1 VLPPLLL
8 ALPALSLPA
17 QQSGCAT
24 IERFLDDYR
33 AGKVQLDEARLGE
46 LRARVTD
53 LRIVW
58 SIDSSQQRASAA
70 CLLDL
75 LAVTLDSASAYES
88 TTPRAQ
94 LRQMLLD
101 VFAQHASAELD
112 RFLSREVL
120 SMAQSQP
127 LPRRQAA
134 LALLVRKPSPGVML
148 ALLQATRDP
157 DERLRSL
164 ALEGLSGWPD
174 TGVHGVF
181 LGLLENSRDNAASRA
196 AEAHFARV
204 KLGAGTPEERRL
216 EPLVRLDIAR
226 GDWRAATRAIQ
237 LSRALEDTSAMPIL
251 ILAMEHW
258 QRRAEAGLQSLR
270 IVRELERALEERT
283 GFGLAFDANA
293 WRAAWAAAS
302 AGTHPTRAAVAM
314 PRTQAGF
321 FALEIWSDRV
331 TFVIDRSGSMSDVMK
346 GPEARTRWREAVAQ
360 LVQCVR
366 GLQQGSRFNVVL
378 FHDIAQPWKE
388 GLVPVNSENLAEL
401 SRWLDMAPGGTSA
414 LKAGVDRGLVAS
426 GDKGERGG
434 ERRLSEADTFVL
446 LCDGATNEGVGW
458 VAPFLERVQ
467 TVSRTRFHG
476 VQIGTSGDG
485 ALEALARGS
494 TGQFLRIDG

>member
-1 VLPPLLL
+1 MLPPLLF
-8 ALPALSLPA
+8 ALPALCVPA

-53 LRIVW
+53 LRIAW

-75 LAVTLDSASAYES
+75 LAVTLDPASAYES

-127 LPRRQAA
+127 LPRRLAA

-174 TGVHGVF
+174 TGVHGLF
-181 LGLLENSRDNAASRA
+181 LGLLENSRENASLRA
-196 AEAHFARV
+196 AEAHFTRV

-216 EPLVRLDIAR
+216 EPLVRADIAR

-237 LSRALEDTSAMPIL
+237 LSRALDDTSAMPLL
-251 ILAMEHW
+251 IPALEHW

-270 IVRELERALEERT
+270 ILRELERSLEERT
-283 GFGLAFDANA
+283 GFGLAFDVNA

-302 AGTHPTRAAVAM
+302 AGTRPPRAAAAV

-360 LVQCVR
+360 LLQCVR
-366 GLQQGSRFNVVL
+366 GLEQGSRFNVVL

-388 GLVPVNSENLAEL
+388 ELVPVTAENLAEL
-401 SRWLDMAPGGTSA
+401 GRWLDMTPGGSTA
-414 LKAGVDRGLVAS
+414 LKAGIERGLLAS
-426 GDKGERGG
+426 GAKERSG

-494 TGQFLRIDG
+494 TGQFLRIEG

>member
-1 VLPPLLL
+1 VFAPLCVLL
-8 ALPALSLPA
+8 AAAPQSDCGALR
-17 QQSGCAT
+17 
-24 IERFLDDYR
+24 RFVEEYR
-33 AGKVQLDEARLGE
+33 EGRAALDEKELSSLTARI
-46 LRARVTD
+46 TD
-53 LRIVW
+53 LRIAW
-58 SIDSSQQRASAA
+58 SIDSSQERAIAT

-75 LAVTLDSASAYES
+75 LAIALDATGGADTRS
-88 TTPRAQ
+88 PRAR
-94 LRQMLLD
+94 LRQAIFE
-101 VFAQHASAELD
+101 VFAAHSDADFD

-127 LPRRQAA
+127 LPRRLAA

-157 DERLRSL
+157 DERIRSL

-174 TGVHGVF
+174 TGVHGLF
-181 LGLLENSRDNAASRA
+181 LGLLENSRENAALRA

-216 EPLVRLDIAR
+216 EPLVRADIAR

-237 LSRALEDTSAMPIL
+237 LSRALDDTSAMPLL
-251 ILAMEHW
+251 ILALEHW

-270 IVRELERALEERT
+270 ILRELERSLEERT

-293 WRAAWAAAS
+293 WREAWAAAS
-302 AGTHPTRAAVAM
+302 AGTRPPRAAAAV

-346 GPEARTRWREAVAQ
+346 APEARTRWREAVAQ
-360 LVQCVR
+360 LLQCVR
-366 GLQQGSRFNVVL
+366 GLEQGSRFNVVL

-388 GLVPVNSENLAEL
+388 ELVPVTAENLAEL
-401 SRWLDMAPGGTSA
+401 GRWLDMPPGGSTA
-414 LKAGVDRGLVAS
+414 LKAGIERGLLAS
-426 GDKGERGG
+426 GAKERSG

-494 TGQFLRIDG
+494 TGQFLRIEG